1 MSEEYLT
8 TKEVLG
14 ILRIS
19 LRTLRYKIADGKIPH
34 SKVGGR
40 LRIKRS
46 TVTEILDGRMKI

>member
-19 LRTLRYKIADGKIPH
+19 LRTLRYKIADGKIPY

-40 LRIKRS
+40 LRIRRS
-46 TVTEILDGRMKI
+46 TVTAILDGRIKS

>member
-14 ILRIS
+14 ILTVS
-19 LRTLRYKIADGKIPH
+19 LRALRYMIADGKIPH

-46 TVTEILDGRMKI
+46 TVTAILDGRMKI